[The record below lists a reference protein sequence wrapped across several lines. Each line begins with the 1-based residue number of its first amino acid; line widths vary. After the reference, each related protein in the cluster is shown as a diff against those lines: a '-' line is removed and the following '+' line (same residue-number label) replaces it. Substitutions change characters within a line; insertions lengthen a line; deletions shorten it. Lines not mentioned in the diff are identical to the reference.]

1 MGISLYLPDLMNGKV
16 WTYNVEFYLTGDL
29 KGYIQ
34 GEVHNL
40 EINYKAEFLFRVRD
54 DENEKPNTMVS
65 FSCTPRKE
73 EKAKVDMIFAC
84 LEKQLIEWSNAC
96 NLSEAVGKEIPDEIC
111 YADIKYDSEDKIFF
125 LNLDGSSGYPL
136 NQWKIKEAID
146 YYCTDEAKLERD
158 IATREAWGFYD

>member
-54 DENEKPNTMVS
+54 DENGKPNTMVS
-65 FSCTPRKE
+65 FSCPPTKE
-73 EKAKVDMIFAC
+73 EKAKADMMFDC
-84 LEKQLIEWSNAC
+84 LEKQLTEWSNAC
-96 NLSEAVGKEIPDEIC
+96 NLREAVGKEIPDEIC